1 MSYKENCKMIS
12 EMISKLEQKK
22 QERNELESSCAKTS
36 RKVVDY
42 NPPVIKLTNQEYHK
56 MVKKFNESEAYKAA
70 STFVSEV
77 KAHESRYDYYQTTL
91 ADAIVKLTT
100 EAKRMTAGFEGEEKV
115 YSELKRLLPDDWHF
129 FQNIILNGSEH
140 DILILSKKGLYSI
153 EVKNHATIMS
163 WDRLGRYTEYRPGR
177 GLRPDVIKDAVD
189 PYSQVQ
195 SHLKSLSNLLSS
207 LKPVS
212 ITPSMFSADGM
223 VTIANDATVKTDSY
237 FLLPVYG
244 ISHTAHVIESQE
256 ARKPVLPEKVI
267 KYLYNAIVSNAQPAR
282 SYDFF
287 DLTEIE
293 KTLNEQ
299 FTKFM
304 ELHSKYDT
312 VEIETQNLAK
322 ELKSYKRMFESC
334 AVHHASF
341 KSFVDDEATFA
352 KHPILSILLITP
364 LPFFILGD
372 LKIRLISFTC
382 ASFAALCFYFF
393 AFCKYLPYRID
404 RKKHGKLG
412 ELIGNVNFK

>member
-1 MSYKENCKMIS
+1 MSYQENFKKVN
-12 EMISKLEQKK
+12 EMIKKLEQKK
-22 QERNELESSCAKTS
+22 QERVELERTCAKAS
-36 RKVVDY
+36 RKIVDY
-42 NPPVIKLTNQEYHK
+42 DAPVTKLTNHEYYK

-100 EAKRMTAGFEGEEKV
+100 EAKRMTVGFEGEEKV

-207 LKPVS
+207 LKPIS
-212 ITPSMFSADGM
+212 ITPSMFKADGM
-223 VTIANDATVKTDSY
+223 VTIANDATVKAESNY
-237 FLLPVYG
+237 VLPVYG

-267 KYLYNAIVSNAQPAR
+267 NYLYNSIVNNAQPAR
-282 SYDFF
+282 TYEFY

-293 KTLNEQ
+293 KTLNEH
-299 FTKFM
+299 FEKFM
-304 ELHSKYDT
+304 ELHSKFDE
-312 VEIETQNLAK
+312 VELEIKTITKSLE
-322 ELKSYKRMFESC
+322 SYKFSFESWSR
-334 AVHHASF
+334 HAHSF
-341 KSFVDDEATFA
+341 EYYYEQECTFEA
-352 KHPILSILLITP
+352 HPILFSILFICLVALIFGNLLIRCIALTVVC
-364 LPFFILGD
+364 ILSV
-372 LKIRLISFTC
+372 IIVSF
-382 ASFAALCFYFF
+382 SFSKFLLAKAEAKKFY
-393 AFCKYLPYRID
+393 
-404 RKKHGKLG
+404 KLG
-412 ELIGNVNFK
+412 QSINL